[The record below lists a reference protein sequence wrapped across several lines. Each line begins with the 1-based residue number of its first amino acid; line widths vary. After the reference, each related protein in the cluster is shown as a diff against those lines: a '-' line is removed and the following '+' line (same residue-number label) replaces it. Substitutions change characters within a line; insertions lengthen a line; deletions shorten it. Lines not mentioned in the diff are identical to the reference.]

1 MVAIAVSGDGE
12 SDDTA
17 QLARTLLDAGIV
29 VLTVPPL
36 ADRRP
41 HVRRLGIGHDGS
53 RPAGRRW
60 RSRAGSPNRPRPMTR
75 FDIAYVDDSASAACE
90 LDGGVLDARR
100 EAAIEWWLAGL
111 VEQVPAPVRPLRRVG
126 DPAAE
131 LAELSQDLDLL
142 VIGTRGRAPLRRAV
156 TGSVSRKLIATA
168 RCPLLVVPPQ
178 AAVKWSRRE
187 GTTV

>member
-1 MVAIAVSGDGE
+1 MAE
-12 SDDTA
+12 
-17 QLARTLLDAGIV
+17 
-29 VLTVPPL
+29 
-36 ADRRP
+36 
-41 HVRRLGIGHDGS
+41 
-53 RPAGRRW
+53 AGR
-60 RSRAGSPNRPRPMTR
+60 GQMTR

-90 LDGGVLDARR
+90 VDGDVVASRR

-142 VIGTRGRAPLRRAV
+142 VIGTRGRAPLRRAL

-168 RCPLLVVPPQ
+168 RCPLLIVPPQ
-178 AAVKWSRRE
+178 AAVAMAAM
-187 GTTV
+187 